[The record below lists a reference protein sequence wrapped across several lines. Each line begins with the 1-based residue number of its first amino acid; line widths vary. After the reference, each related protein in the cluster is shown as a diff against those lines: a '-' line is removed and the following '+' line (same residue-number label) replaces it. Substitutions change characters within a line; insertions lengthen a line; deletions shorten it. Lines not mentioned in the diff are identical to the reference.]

1 MGALSDYAENEL
13 MDHFIGGSAFSAPGN
28 TCVALFTAD
37 PGETGTSNEVSG
49 TSYARVTVTNN
60 VTKWG
65 TASGGVKSNQAEI
78 TFPAAGASW
87 GTVTHVGIFDAA
99 TSGNFLIY
107 GALSTPKTISTGDV
121 FKFAVG
127 ALQLTLS

>member
-1 MGALSDYAENEL
+1 MGALSNYAEDEL
-13 MDHFIGGSAFSAPGN
+13 LDHFIGGSSFSPPSN
-28 TCVALFTAD
+28 TCIALFTGD
-37 PGETGTSNEVSG
+37 PGETGTANEVSG
-49 TSYARVTVTNN
+49 TGYTRVTVTNN

-65 TASGGVKSNQAEI
+65 TATGGVKSNQAEI

-99 TSGNFLIY
+99 SSGNFLVY

-121 FKFAVG
+121 FRFSSG
-127 ALQLTLS
+127 GLQLTLS